1 MKKQPTPDDIKRQHR
16 ALSRLVHPDKNANN
30 PRAADASAAL
40 NAAVDV
46 LSDPVKR
53 RLFDLYVQDSE
64 SRNDGSS
71 GEAGKSFADWEAE
84 TLRPPRWLLRVLS
97 CPGGGVVLAVL
108 SVILLVPALA
118 LLLVVALLCLPLRLV
133 LWHCCGVGEPVF
145 QRKGRKREGEEGS
158 RMQEV
163 EGEEK
168 LEEEETSSLEEE
180 SEKTERTKN
189 NTFLYPISSP
199 SSTFLSLSLPLPS
212 KMRIANRAPATRRRQ
227 CARVDGRASR
237 LGCRRQGEGSFG
249 KRDRRRRSSESK
261 S

>member
-145 QRKGRKREGEEGS
+145 QRKGRKREGEEG
-158 RMQEV
+158 QQDAGGGGG
-163 EGEEK
+163 GETGGGGDIE
-168 LEEEETSSLEEE
+168 LGGG
-180 SEKTERTKN
+180 ERKN
-189 NTFLYPISSP
+189 
-199 SSTFLSLSLPLPS
+199 
-212 KMRIANRAPATRRRQ
+212 
-227 CARVDGRASR
+227 
-237 LGCRRQGEGSFG
+237 
-249 KRDRRRRSSESK
+249 
-261 S
+261 